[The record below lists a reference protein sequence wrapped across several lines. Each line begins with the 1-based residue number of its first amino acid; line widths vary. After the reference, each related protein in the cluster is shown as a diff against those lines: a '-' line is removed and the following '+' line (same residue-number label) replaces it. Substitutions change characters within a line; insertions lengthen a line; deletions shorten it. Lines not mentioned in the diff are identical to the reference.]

1 MKKPERTAEEWK
13 ALCILLFVAC
23 LLLGYGWYRTE
34 NNRLKQIESLHEQI
48 EELEARIDDLS

>member
-13 ALCILLFVAC
+13 ALCILLLVAC